1 MRMASLSACCL
12 ICGTSGFAGVSA
24 ALTTVFAACLG
35 LAGALAGVVEVE
47 ARGVGLG
54 SPASAGAVWV
64 PAPPPAELVATGG
77 CDTAGAYEKF
87 ARARK
92 NIATPT
98 NTNALTSMKK
108 DWSRGDMRRIYA

>member
-47 ARGVGLG
+47 ARGVGLV
-54 SPASAGAVWV
+54 SPAAADAVWV
-64 PAPPPAELVATGG
+64 PAPPPAELVATCG

-92 NIATPT
+92 NIATPPKT
-98 NTNALTSMKK
+98 NPPTSIKK
-108 DWSRGDMRRIYA
+108 DFNRGDIPKK